1 MWFAAVGL
9 LTAWLAAS
17 GLLLSSVNEV
27 DLQD

>member
-17 GLLLSSVNEV
+17 GLLLSSV
-27 DLQD
+27 DAGHLQD